1 MLLWAPIV
9 NAIYVQPS
17 NIIVLWFYQKNCF
30 KERLDG
36 KNSFIL
42 SLKYLVHVSWK
53 NKITINGTKNI
64 KKNYSPVD
72 KSLVGEGAG
81 EEDVYQQ
88 YLGTLGGQNILYDEV
103 SEKKKKISHINNSST
118 AVFREFDFVDGEILI
133 CVDLLPDI

>member
-1 MLLWAPIV
+1 MWAPIV

-17 NIIVLWFYQKNCF
+17 NIIILWFHQKNCF

-53 NKITINGTKNI
+53 IKSTINGSKNI
-64 KKNYSPVD
+64 KKNYSPED

-81 EEDVYQQ
+81 EEDVYKQH
-88 YLGTLGGQNILYDEV
+88 LGTLGGLTIWWSIL
-103 SEKKKKISHINNSST
+103 
-118 AVFREFDFVDGEILI
+118 
-133 CVDLLPDI
+133 

>member
-1 MLLWAPIV
+1 M
-9 NAIYVQPS
+9 
-17 NIIVLWFYQKNCF
+17 
-30 KERLDG
+30 
-36 KNSFIL
+36 
-42 SLKYLVHVSWK
+42 
-53 NKITINGTKNI
+53 
-64 KKNYSPVD
+64 D

-103 SEKKKKISHINNSST
+103 SEKKKKISQINNSST